1 MPVKGQNP
9 SLPLAG
15 RRLPYPP
22 ETSTSQTWD
31 VFLFPK
37 TQARAPKTPPFL
49 RHTIFP
55 PYSPVAMDHN
65 RVPWVIPGIEPLLE
79 LGERFRVTARDV
91 IFRQGDPSVSIFFVE
106 SGTVKLSYID
116 PTGKR
121 IALAPRGPGDI
132 FGELSLIGEPK
143 RGQHAEALEEGV
155 IIQVGREQFLNF
167 VRHRPELLLQL
178 LEVLGQ
184 RIRELE
190 GLVQD
195 LAFRDIESR
204 LSRQLLLLSSEY
216 GIKTKNG
223 ILIGFRLTHRDLAE
237 MIGSARE
244 NTTMALNRL
253 ARQGLLDK
261 RRYQIV
267 IKDPEGLR
275 EKCGPDRL

>member
-1 MPVKGQNP
+1 MEQ
-9 SLPLAG
+9 G
-15 RRLPYPP
+15 RVR
-22 ETSTSQTWD
+22 
-31 VFLFPK
+31 
-37 TQARAPKTPPFL
+37 
-49 RHTIFP
+49 
-55 PYSPVAMDHN
+55 
-65 RVPWVIPGIEPLLE
+65 WVIPGIEPILE
-79 LGERFRVTARDV
+79 LGERFRVSPRDA
-91 IFRQGDPSVSIFFVE
+91 IYRQGDPSTTLYFIE
-106 SGTVKLSYID
+106 SGTVKLSYVD

-121 IALAPRGPGDI
+121 VSLPPRGPGDM
-132 FGELSLIGEPK
+132 FGELSLIGE
-143 RGQHAEALEEGV
+143 RRRNHYAEALDEGV
-155 IIQVGREQFLNF
+155 IIQIYREHFLGF
-167 VRHRPELLLQL
+167 VRSQPGLLLQL
-178 LEVLGQ
+178 LEVFGQ

-244 NTTMALNRL
+244 NTTMVLNRL

-267 IKDPEGLR
+267 IKDIEKLR
-275 EKCGPDRL
+275 EKCGPEWF